1 MPKKFLFLQGC
12 TSNFFHLLAGE
23 LRARGHHTSRIN
35 FNMGDRLFG
44 HSHDLT
50 WNYPGTAEDFHAALM
65 DWVQQHGITDMVML
79 GDTRPMHNTACQV
92 ARQLNLTTHIFEE
105 GYLRPYWLT
114 LERGGIN
121 GYSPL
126 PKDPDWYRQVA
137 AALPEPEHTPIQAN
151 SVPLLAAWELAYHVP
166 NLLNPLFFP
175 GYRTHRPVISGL
187 EFWGWAT
194 RFARMPWYR
203 RRDQADISRLLH
215 SGQPFYLF
223 PLQLDGDSQIVHHTR
238 FASIA
243 GAIDMVL
250 QSFAAHAPA
259 DARLVI
265 KNHPLDTGLNRYQR
279 HIRQLAR
286 QLNIAQRVLY
296 LESGNLEVLS
306 QQAQGMVTIN
316 STVGLSA
323 LACGLPLM
331 ALGKAIY
338 DLPGLTWQGD
348 LDTFWQ
354 RPTRP
359 DTGLFACFRKVVM
372 HTTQINGGFYS
383 RAGRV
388 LAVRHAA
395 QALEAPHSRLQAL
408 LQETADI
415 EQKAPQTPDA
425 KPETPNTCTD

>member
-1 MPKKFLFLQGC
+1 
-12 TSNFFHLLAGE
+12 
-23 LRARGHHTSRIN
+23 
-35 FNMGDRLFG
+35 MGDRLFG

-50 WNYPGTAEDFHAALM
+50 WNYTGSAAGFHTALTA
-65 DWVQQHGITDMVML
+65 WVQQHGITDMVML
-79 GDTRPMHNTACQV
+79 GDTRPMHSTASQV
-92 ARQLNLTTHIFEE
+92 AKSLNITTHIFEE
-105 GYLRPYWLT
+105 GYFRPYWLT

-126 PKDPDWYRQVA
+126 PKDPDWYRRVA
-137 AALPEPEHTPIQAN
+137 AALPEPVHTPIRAN

-203 RRDQADISRLLH
+203 RRDQAEISRLLH

-243 GAIDMVL
+243 EAISLVL
-250 QSFAAHAPA
+250 HSFAVHAPA
-259 DARLVI
+259 DTRLVI
-265 KNHPLDTGLNRYQR
+265 KNHPLDTGLNHYQR

-286 QLNIAQRVLY
+286 QLNIEPRVLY
-296 LESGNLEVLS
+296 LETGNLEALS
-306 QQAQGMVTIN
+306 RQARGMVTIN

-323 LACGLPLM
+323 LACGLPVM
-331 ALGKAIY
+331 SLGEAIY
-338 DLPGLTWQGD
+338 NLPGLTWQGE

-354 RPTRP
+354 SALPP
-359 DTGLFACFRKVVM
+359 DAGLFACFSKVVM
-372 HTTQINGGFYS
+372 HSTQINGGFYS
-383 RAGRV
+383 RAGRL
-388 LAVRHAA
+388 LAVSHAI

-408 LQETADI
+408 LQETADVA
-415 EQKAPQTPDA
+415 QKVLQAPNA
-425 KPETPNTCTD
+425 KPETPNTCTH